1 MKKPNPAK
9 LGESGGFFSGLGG
22 RKERN
27 RCPADTGPSPWI
39 IRLKVA
45 FAILIWACVGA
56 GITIGFI
63 YLDRYIRSQSQAVRK
78 TGPMELIGVP
88 DWLEPKW
95 IETITQ
101 TAGGGRFPLD
111 DLSAQQVAEKLE
123 TLSWMDQV
131 RAKATPTVLQV
142 MAVYRKPV
150 ARVKLRAD
158 RWVYL
163 DADAVVLDPLP
174 LESLPLP
181 EIRGL
186 PAESIPAP
194 GDICRAEQA
203 AAAIQLLGILQR
215 MDQRCCPDKPLLR
228 EIAFIDMGNLTLKK
242 SASQPHIVLVA
253 KDDTPI
259 HWGAAY
265 GKAALYLEA
274 DEAEKLTMLYN
285 FYMQNGNT
293 LLGKVKYIELR
304 TPVSQRPRP
313 R

>member
-1 MKKPNPAK
+1 VKKRNP
-9 LGESGGFFSGLGG
+9 GQSGQSGGFFGWLGR
-22 RKERN
+22 RKERD
-27 RCPADTGPSPWI
+27 RSRTDSGPSPWI

-56 GITIGFI
+56 GITIGFT
-63 YLDRYIRSQSQAVRK
+63 YLNRYIRTQGPGVQKS
-78 TGPMELIGVP
+78 GPMELVGVP

-101 TAGGGRFPLD
+101 TAGGGRFLLND
-111 DLSAQQVAEKLE
+111 QSARQVAEKLE
-123 TLSWMDQV
+123 ALSWMDQV

-142 MAVYRKPV
+142 EAVYRKPV
-150 ARVKLRAD
+150 ARVKLRTD

-163 DADAVVLDPLP
+163 DGEGMVLD
-174 LESLPLP
+174 SLPLDSMP
-181 EIRGL
+181 LAEISGL
-186 PAESIPAP
+186 AADSVPSP
-194 GDICRAEQA
+194 GGICRAEEA
-203 AAAIQLLGILQR
+203 AAAIQILKILDK

-228 EIAFIDMGNLTLKK
+228 EIASIEMGNFTLKK
-242 SASQPHIVLVA
+242 SASQPHITLVA

-285 FYMQNGNT
+285 FYTQNGNT

-304 TPVSQRPRP
+304 TPVNQRPRP